1 MNIII
6 SILIFC
12 VVLFIYI
19 HIFYHYKKSND
30 LEIFE
35 VENTSKERLEELCDL
50 RQPLLFNIETSNFNN
65 LKQDN
70 LVNLYGSF
78 DVKVRNTKNTDYN
91 SELFLPVLLKDA
103 LKLINDDKE
112 EKYIIENN
120 DDFLIET
127 TTKKILSINDEYL
140 RPYMMASFD
149 YDYLCGSL
157 NSSTPLRYEINY
169 RNYLVV
175 LEGKIKIKLT
185 PPKSEKYLYGT
196 KDYDNFEFRSP
207 LNVWNIQ
214 EEYKNNFDKVKFLEI
229 TLEVGQII
237 YIPAYWWYSVKY
249 VDKKTT
255 VLSAKYRTYMNTVAI
270 LPELILKMMQKQ
282 NIKHEIIKGRN

>member
-120 DDFLIET
+120 DDFLI
-127 TTKKILSINDEYL
+127 
-140 RPYMMASFD
+140 
-149 YDYLCGSL
+149 
-157 NSSTPLRYEINY
+157 
-169 RNYLVV
+169 
-175 LEGKIKIKLT
+175 
-185 PPKSEKYLYGT
+185 
-196 KDYDNFEFRSP
+196 
-207 LNVWNIQ
+207 
-214 EEYKNNFDKVKFLEI
+214 
-229 TLEVGQII
+229 
-237 YIPAYWWYSVKY
+237 
-249 VDKKTT
+249 
-255 VLSAKYRTYMNTVAI
+255 
-270 LPELILKMMQKQ
+270 
-282 NIKHEIIKGRN
+282 